1 MVPLLFSEMGLKVV
15 LSRVLS
21 ILVSWSDTFVGT
33 TEDIPTIT
41 DGSVV
46 TLVKLFMS
54 VNPQAIEK
62 QGGKVR
68 TRLSWSLLISLKSV
82 S

>member
-1 MVPLLFSEMGLKVV
+1 MVPLLFSEMGSRVV

-21 ILVSWSDTFVGT
+21 ILVSWLDTFTGT
-33 TEDIPTIT
+33 TEDILKI
-41 DGSVV
+41 DDSVV
-46 TLVKLFMS
+46 TLLKLFMF
-54 VNPQAIEK
+54 VNPEAIEK

-68 TRLSWSLLISLKSV
+68 TKLSWSLLTSPNSV